1 MSKNYFQSIHKII
14 LFSNLESKS
23 IRPTNPVRRPK
34 VVSLEYSFMGM
45 LNNTG
50 GFFKKSAL
58 LGIALSQI
66 NTKGY
71 KTITLKSTL
80 MSL

>member
-1 MSKNYFQSIHKII
+1 MFSK
-14 LFSNLESKS
+14 LESK
-23 IRPTNPVRRPK
+23 INRTTTAIKRPK
-34 VVSLEYSFMGM
+34 VISLEYSFMGM

-71 KTITLKSTL
+71 RTITLKSTL
-80 MSL
+80 MSLWNSVAAYNFIF

>member
-1 MSKNYFQSIHKII
+1 
-14 LFSNLESKS
+14 
-23 IRPTNPVRRPK
+23 
-34 VVSLEYSFMGM
+34 MGM

-80 MSL
+80 MSLWNSVAAYNFIF

>member
-1 MSKNYFQSIHKII
+1 MSKNYFQSIHNII
-14 LFSNLESKS
+14 LFSKLESK
-23 IRPTNPVRRPK
+23 INRTTAIKRPK
-34 VVSLEYSFMGM
+34 VISLEYSFMGM

-66 NTKGY
+66 NAKGY
-71 KTITLKSTL
+71 RTITLKSTL

>member
-1 MSKNYFQSIHKII
+1 MFSK
-14 LFSNLESKS
+14 LESK
-23 IRPTNPVRRPK
+23 INRTAAIKRPK
-34 VVSLEYSFMGM
+34 VISLEYSFMGM

-66 NTKGY
+66 NAKGY
-71 KTITLKSTL
+71 RTITLKSTL
-80 MSL
+80 MSLWNSVAAYNFIF